1 MINKEEMTKNAESM
15 LKEYEFGRFENFRE
29 YPEKLKSYFG
39 PFPEGHLGYNSAI
52 RHFSILEKRFKQL
65 LELYKNG
72 AEKFPAIF
80 AEGTDSDDTHL
91 NFLTYFTWGSDNK
104 ILFYKK
110 APKTLKDNAESL
122 ANIIRRDV
130 NKENII
136 EVFDL
141 SKKVLDESFD
151 YFSNLV
157 DKK

>member
-80 AEGTDSDDTHL
+80 AEGTDSDGSHL
-91 NFLTYFTWGSDNK
+91 NFLFFKWFDVP
-104 ILFYKK
+104 FYKK